1 MGFALM
7 IGQVDMNSVRGT
19 VAAML
24 GRWYGVAELEIEAG
38 SRAGKPTDGGVA
50 WV

>member
-1 MGFALM
+1 MTESVSWAEQLGQVHMEFSVAAKERMGFALM

-24 GRWYGVAELEIEAG
+24 GR
-38 SRAGKPTDGGVA
+38 
-50 WV
+50 